1 MEQFFKDLRQ
11 YLNTLNIVI
20 KNIGEANWSEQLPLF
35 VSAPYTFNI
44 VSILEQQ
51 YALCI
56 AKNNELPTPEQI
68 LIQKN
73 MIESVSKLPVIF
85 VFRDGS
91 KELCRNLS
99 GKGIGFVI
107 PRKQCFLPGTV
118 VSFREDKFD
127 AADAKKREFFSP
139 MTQMIFL
146 YYLQEHI
153 SDGKLYFQ
161 DIISKFDLNKVYVS
175 RTAKELQFFGV
186 AEIGANKRN
195 KYLLFDTDRK
205 ALWEKAQNRLINPV
219 WKKIRGKN
227 LPEGLPLAGI
237 SALSEYTNLN
247 DDLFKT
253 RAVYYKDVDIKS
265 IEILEYEGE
274 FLELWKYRPLIGNTG
289 MVDKL
294 SLYLALK
301 DDPDPRVKSELSN
314 MMEDIW

>member
-11 YLNTLNIVI
+11 YLNTLNIVV
-20 KNIGEANWSEQLPLF
+20 KNIGEANWVEQLPLF
-35 VSAPYTFNI
+35 VSAPYIFNI

-68 LIQKN
+68 SIQKN

-85 VFRDGS
+85 VFHDGS

-107 PRKQCFLPGTV
+107 PGKQCFLPGTV

-127 AADAKKREFFSP
+127 ATDAKKREFFSP

-153 SDGKLYFQ
+153 VDGKLYFQ
-161 DIISKFDLNKVYVS
+161 DIINKFDLNKVYVS
-175 RTAKELQFFGV
+175 RTAKELQYFGLS
-186 AEIGANKRN
+186 EIGACKRN
-195 KYLLFDTDRK
+195 KYLLFDTDCK

-227 LPEGLPLAGI
+227 LPAGLPLAGM
-237 SALSEYTNLN
+237 SALSGYANLN
-247 DDLFKT
+247 
-253 RAVYYKDVDIKS
+253 
-265 IEILEYEGE
+265 
-274 FLELWKYRPLIGNTG
+274 
-289 MVDKL
+289 
-294 SLYLALK
+294 LY
-301 DDPDPRVKSELSN
+301 
-314 MMEDIW
+314 